1 MRDPLQT
8 ARLVLRDVT
17 EADAER
23 LLELDSDPN
32 VMRYISSTPPPELA
46 SYRDRIRTVF
56 LPRQAHSWHGIRIV
70 LDRLSGEFLGWV
82 FARPACDSTLAP
94 HLGWIRPDEIEIGY
108 RYRRAAWG
116 RGLATEAAMPL
127 LATALDDPATTAVV
141 ACAHARNTA
150 SLRVLEK
157 LGLVRIGEVVLPD
170 SDEPTVKLAREK

>member
-17 EADAER
+17 EADAEL
-23 LLELDSDPN
+23 LLELDSDPE
-32 VMRYISSTPPPELA
+32 VMRYISSAPPPELA

-56 LPRQAHSWHGIRIV
+56 LPRQAHPWHGIRIV

-82 FARPACDSTLAP
+82 FARPACDSTLAR
-94 HLGWIRPDEIEIGY
+94 HLGWTRPDEIEIGY

-127 LATALDDPATTAVV
+127 MATALDDPATTTVV

-157 LGLVRIGEVVLPD
+157 LGLVRVGEVVLPD
-170 SDEPTVKLAREK
+170 ANEPTVKLAREK

>member
-8 ARLVLRDVT
+8 ARLVLRDIT
-17 EADAER
+17 EADAEL
-23 LLELDSDPN
+23 LLELDSDPE
-32 VMRYISSTPPPELA
+32 VMRFISSAPPPELA

-56 LPRQAHSWHGIRIV
+56 LPRQAHPWHGIRMV
-70 LDRLSGEFLGWV
+70 LERLSGEFLGWV
-82 FARPACDSTLAP
+82 FARPACDSTLAR
-94 HLGWIRPDEIEIGY
+94 HLGWTRPDEIEIGY

-150 SLRVLEK
+150 SLRVLDK
-157 LGLVRIGEVVLPD
+157 LGLVRVGEVILPD
-170 SDEPTVKLAREK
+170 GDEPTVKLAREK

>member
-23 LLELDSDPN
+23 LLELDSDPE
-32 VMRYISSTPPPELA
+32 VMRYISYAPLPELA
-46 SYRDRIRTVF
+46 SYRDRIKTVF
-56 LPRQAHSWHGIRIV
+56 LPRQAHPWHGIRIV
-70 LDRLSGEFLGWV
+70 LDRLNGEFLGWV
-82 FARPACDSTLAP
+82 FARPASDSTLAP
-94 HLGWIRPDEIEIGY
+94 SLGWTRPDEIEIGY

-157 LGLVRIGEVVLPD
+157 LGLTRVGEAILPD
-170 SDEPTVKLAREK
+170 GDELTVKLARVK